1 MNVTYYAPFKRF
13 VKKAIKPLKA
23 EIEDSVNLICDD
35 IEIGDLKRGDLASVR
50 VYKFNFN
57 RQEYLIAYRESA
69 TEVEIL
75 SVDFFKVGTHE
86 PFSKLQCSSRSSTA
100 THRIDAI
107 FSHLS

>member
-1 MNVTYYAPFKRF
+1 
-13 VKKAIKPLKA
+13 
-23 EIEDSVNLICDD
+23 
-35 IEIGDLKRGDLASVR
+35 VR

-86 PFSKLQCSSRSSTA
+86 NFYVELKKYMKEKNL
-100 THRIDAI
+100 
-107 FSHLS
+107 

>member
-86 PFSKLQCSSRSSTA
+86 NFYVELKKYMKEKNL
-100 THRIDAI
+100 
-107 FSHLS
+107 